1 MSGGRV
7 PIAVLGATGA
17 VGQRFLQ
24 RLAGHPTFRVVSL
37 VASARSAGKRYGDA
51 VKWRLAGRAP
61 EEFRDMVV
69 TDSAQAPSTEVRAA
83 LSSLDSSVAGEVET
97 RYAEAGVYVVSNASA
112 HRMDADVPLVVP
124 EVNADHLDL
133 VRHQSFGQGGRSQS
147 GAIVCNPNC
156 STIGM
161 VLALAPIHARFGL
174 ERVWVTTL
182 QAASGAG
189 YPGVSALD
197 LTDNVVPFIPS
208 EEEKLGE
215 EPPKILGRYDAGTI
229 ELAKVD
235 VSAQCC
241 RVPVV
246 DGHMASVAMRLSKDA
261 SFSELCEAWT
271 AFRGSGP
278 GLQGARAVS
287 APEHPIRLAED
298 LDRPQPRL
306 DRDAEGG
313 MAVTVGRVRRC
324 SASGTDDDFHGEH
337 GKGTDSSDPVGLS
350 GAGGRQERGRGWR
363 FVCLSHNTIRGAAGG
378 ALLCLEIA
386 HARGDL
392 I

>member
-1 MSGGRV
+1 MSSERT

-17 VGQRFLQ
+17 VGQRFLE

-37 VASARSAGKRYGDA
+37 VASARSAGKRYADA
-51 VKWRLAGRAP
+51 VTWRLAGHVP
-61 EEFRDMVV
+61 EEFRDIVV
-69 TDSAQAPSTEVRAA
+69 SDSSRSPSSEVRAA
-83 LSSLDSSVAGEVET
+83 LSSLDSTVAGEVET

-112 HRMDADVPLVVP
+112 HRMDKGVPLVVP

-133 VRHQSFGQGGRSQS
+133 VRHQPFSKGGSVDG

-161 VLALAPIHARFGL
+161 TLALAPIHERFGV

-197 LTDNVVPFIPS
+197 LTDNVVPYIPS

-215 EPPKILGRYDAGTI
+215 EPPKILGRHVAGTI
-229 ELAKVD
+229 EPAKIE

-246 DGHMASVAMRLSKDA
+246 DGHLASVAMRLTRSA
-261 SFSELCEAWT
+261 SANELREAW
-271 AFRGSGP
+271 ASFRGSGP
-278 GLQGARAVS
+278 GLEGARTVS
-287 APEHPIRLAED
+287 APEPPIHLSGE

-324 SASGTDDDFHGEH
+324 FVSDPSNGTGAEPTGASGT
-337 GKGTDSSDPVGLS
+337 SDM
-350 GAGGRQERGRGWR
+350 RDTNERGQGWR

-392 I
+392 L